1 MCKNYSPQIKMF
13 DTRVSVA
20 VGLTQATI
28 GSCLSPSLVVALVQ
42 EYMASPIQSGVVRDC
57 LLPIVVNL
65 LYWI

>member
-1 MCKNYSPQIKMF
+1 MKII

-20 VGLTQATI
+20 MGLMQATI
-28 GSCLSPSLVVALVQ
+28 GSWLSHSLVVALVQ